1 MKAGESAAQRSV
13 ASNSPTGTVR
23 SMQSLALS
31 IAALLLA
38 AAGPSL
44 AEVVAPEPVV
54 VKSIVLDGK
63 KIAPG
68 GAVAEIV
75 GLRKGGDGF
84 VSVRSAPSTKAAEL
98 GRLVQGE
105 RVIAVLQKDWNS
117 ANFVGVIYLPDPKA
131 DTPLMEACR
140 LPEAPPYFDGT
151 YTGPCRSGW
160 VARRF
165 VRVLAD

>member
-1 MKAGESAAQRSV
+1 MR
-13 ASNSPTGTVR
+13 P
-23 SMQSLALS
+23 LAFS
-31 IAALLLA
+31 IAALTLA
-38 AAGPSL
+38 AASSSL
-44 AEVVAPEPVV
+44 AQGMAPEPVV

-68 GAVAEIV
+68 GAVAEIF

-105 RVIAVLQKDWNS
+105 RVIGVLQKDWSS
-117 ANFVGVIYLPDPKA
+117 ASFVGIIYLPDA
-131 DTPLMEACR
+131 HVDTPLMEACR

>member
-1 MKAGESAAQRSV
+1 MRSFTLLI
-13 ASNSPTGTVR
+13 P
-23 SMQSLALS
+23 ALF
-31 IAALLLA
+31 LA
-38 AAGPSL
+38 ASSPSL
-44 AEVVAPEPVV
+44 AQGPAPQPVV

-84 VSVRSAPSTKAAEL
+84 VSVRAAPSTKAAEM
-98 GRLVQGE
+98 GRLGPGQ
-105 RVIAVLQKDWNS
+105 RIIAVLQDNWNAAS
-117 ANFVGVIYLPDPKA
+117 FVGVIYVPDSKA
-131 DTPLMEACR
+131 DTPLMDACR

-151 YTGPCRSGW
+151 YTGPCRTGW

>member
-1 MKAGESAAQRSV
+1 MR
-13 ASNSPTGTVR
+13 P
-23 SMQSLALS
+23 LAFS
-31 IAALLLA
+31 IAALTLA
-38 AAGPSL
+38 AASSSL
-44 AEVVAPEPVV
+44 AQGMAPEPVV
-54 VKSIVLDGK
+54 VKSIMLDGK

-68 GAVAEIV
+68 GAVAEIF

-105 RVIAVLQKDWNS
+105 RVIGVLQKDWNS
-117 ANFVGVIYLPDPKA
+117 ASFVGVIYLPDAQA
-131 DTPLMEACR
+131 DTAMMEACR

>member
-1 MKAGESAAQRSV
+1 LRRDHPAVVSDFMR
-13 ASNSPTGTVR
+13 N
-23 SMQSLALS
+23 LALS
-31 IAALLLA
+31 IPAFVLLA
-38 AAGPSL
+38 SGASSA
-44 AEVVAPEPVV
+44 AEVPPKPVV

-84 VSVRSAPSTKAAEL
+84 VSVRAAPSTQAAEI
-98 GRLVQGE
+98 GRLDQGA
-105 RVIAVLQKDWNS
+105 RIITVLLVGWEAAS
-117 ANFVGVIYLPDPKA
+117 FVGVIYAPEGTA
-131 DTPLMEACR
+131 DTPLMEVCG

-160 VARRF
+160 VAKRF

>member
-1 MKAGESAAQRSV
+1 MRFS
-13 ASNSPTGTVR
+13 
-23 SMQSLALS
+23 ALS
-31 IAALLLA
+31 MSALFLVVCS
-38 AAGPSL
+38 PSL
-44 AEVVAPEPVV
+44 AQEIAAKPVV

-68 GAVAEIV
+68 GATAEIV

-84 VSVRSAPSTKAAEL
+84 VSVRSAPSTKAFEI
-98 GRLVQGE
+98 GRFVQGE
-105 RVIAVLQKDWNS
+105 RIIAVLLEDWDAAS
-117 ANFVGVIYLPDPKA
+117 FVGVIYPRDGKTDA
-131 DTPLMEACR
+131 PLMEVCG